1 MIIQTILLSP
11 SGSDQIDAA
20 PNVSRQDPT
29 SAIQIDAKHLTRNRK
44 VEGSNP
50 SSGSTA
56 LFAGASRLFLGR
68 HLGGGTTLRGSRAAA
83 DVPTL
88 LGLSPSLLAVPSG
101 RSARPMH
108 NSWPLLAGHRMRAG
122 GWHAGRM
129 RAGRAVRIFLSYRRS
144 DVGGH
149 AGRLADALLQRLGAR
164 SVFQDVIA
172 IAPGQDFTAELD
184 RALDD
189 SDAVLAVI
197 GPGWLTA
204 ATPQGA
210 PRLFEAEDYVRLE
223 LTRALNRNVRVV
235 PVLVG
240 GAALPAATDLPDE
253 LRGLSSGRQWSCT
266 TKPGTRTSR
275 GWCGRC
281 VASRRCRPGRTAA
294 GWSVRWRW
302 RWSRRARWRGGG
314 DRAPATHQTLA
325 RDPAAT
331 GRPVAAR
338 RQRARAGPRIAL
350 NDDPTGEEKGPGGSL
365 LFSVKYAR
373 WRAQGEGTW
382 LVTLATT
389 MKNTRPDA
397 IAQQAYYYGPLVVA
411 QREFQ
416 ATCFAPSPDVVDPQQ
431 VGDALVGF
439 EVTCRPVGYIE
450 LVVQGHRIRV
460 SKDPEPGA
468 C

>member
-1 MIIQTILLSP
+1 
-11 SGSDQIDAA
+11 
-20 PNVSRQDPT
+20 
-29 SAIQIDAKHLTRNRK
+29 
-44 VEGSNP
+44 
-50 SSGSTA
+50 
-56 LFAGASRLFLGR
+56 
-68 HLGGGTTLRGSRAAA
+68 
-83 DVPTL
+83 
-88 LGLSPSLLAVPSG
+88 
-101 RSARPMH
+101 
-108 NSWPLLAGHRMRAG
+108 
-122 GWHAGRM
+122 
-129 RAGRAVRIFLSYRRS
+129 VRVFLSYRRS

-197 GPGWLTA
+197 GPGWLVA
-204 ATPQGA
+204 ATSQGT
-210 PRLFEAEDYVRLE
+210 PRLFEADDYVRLE
-223 LTRALNRNVRVV
+223 LARALNRHVRVV

-240 GAALPAATDLPDE
+240 GAALPAAADLPDG
-253 LRGLSSGRQWSCT
+253 LRGLVKRQAVVLHDETWHQDVDGLVRSLRGEPAVPAGQNRRWLVGVVAVALVAVGAAAWWWG
-266 TKPGTRTSR
+266 PGTGSPPNTSE
-275 GWCGRC
+275 GSGSDGQ
-281 VASRRCRPGRTAA
+281 VRRC
-294 GWSVRWRW
+294 
-302 RWSRRARWRGGG
+302 
-314 DRAPATHQTLA
+314 APAEGKGWTA
-325 RDPAAT
+325 
-331 GRPVAAR
+331 
-338 RQRARAGPRIAL
+338 IAL
-350 NDDPTGEEKGPGGSL
+350 NDDPTGEAKGPGGSL
-365 LFSVKYAR
+365 LFTVTYAR
-373 WRAQGEGTW
+373 WRAGGEGTW

-411 QREFQ
+411 EREFQ
-416 ATCFAPSPDVVDPQQ
+416 ATCFAPSPEVVDPQQ

>member
-1 MIIQTILLSP
+1 M
-11 SGSDQIDAA
+11 
-20 PNVSRQDPT
+20 
-29 SAIQIDAKHLTRNRK
+29 
-44 VEGSNP
+44 
-50 SSGSTA
+50 
-56 LFAGASRLFLGR
+56 
-68 HLGGGTTLRGSRAAA
+68 
-83 DVPTL
+83 
-88 LGLSPSLLAVPSG
+88 
-101 RSARPMH
+101 
-108 NSWPLLAGHRMRAG
+108 
-122 GWHAGRM
+122 
-129 RAGRAVRIFLSYRRS
+129 RIFLSYRRS

-149 AGRLADALLQRLGAR
+149 AGRLADALLQRLGAS

-210 PRLFEAEDYVRLE
+210 PRLFEADDYVRLE
-223 LTRALNRNVRVV
+223 LARALNRNVRVV

-253 LRGLSSGRQWSCT
+253 LRGLVRRQAVVLHDETWHQDVDGLVRSLRGEPAAPAGHNRRRLVGAVAVALVAVGAAAWWWG
-266 TKPGTRTSR
+266 PGTGNPPNTGAGPGSD
-275 GWCGRC
+275 GQ
-281 VASRRCRPGRTAA
+281 ASRC
-294 GWSVRWRW
+294 
-302 RWSRRARWRGGG
+302 
-314 DRAPATHQTLA
+314 APAEGKGWTA
-325 RDPAAT
+325 
-331 GRPVAAR
+331 
-338 RQRARAGPRIAL
+338 IAL
-350 NDDPTGEEKGPGGSL
+350 NSDPTGEAKGPTGGSVL
-365 LFSVKYAR
+365 VTVKYAR

-382 LVTLATT
+382 QVTLATT

-397 IAQQAYYYGPLVVA
+397 ISQQGYDPRNLVVA

-431 VGDALVGF
+431 VGHALVGF

-450 LVVQGHRIRV
+450 LVVQGHRIPV
-460 SKDPEPGA
+460 SKDLEAGA